1 MAWSRF
7 GMPGSFAVM
16 RVAAGQNSQNLTL
29 AGALQHMGQLQLGD
43 QLGEQSGGS
52 QSTEEQKRGQHG
64 RPNRWLSL
72 IGHPLDLHLI
82 LRN

>member
-1 MAWSRF
+1 C
-7 GMPGSFAVM
+7 FA
-16 RVAAGQNSQNLTL
+16 AQGQR
-29 AGALQHMGQLQLGD
+29 QLGD

-52 QSTEEQKRGQHG
+52 QTPEEQKRGQHG